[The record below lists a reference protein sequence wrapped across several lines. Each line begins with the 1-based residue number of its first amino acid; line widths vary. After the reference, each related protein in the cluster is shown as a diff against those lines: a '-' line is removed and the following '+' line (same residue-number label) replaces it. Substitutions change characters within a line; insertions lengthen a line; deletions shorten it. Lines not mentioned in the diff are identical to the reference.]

1 MTPFKV
7 LHVFGRMQRG
17 GAEMR
22 TLDVMRHIDREKL
35 SFQYA
40 TLSGL
45 PGELDGQIRALGGEV
60 HPVKLGLDFP
70 WKFRR
75 LLSAHRFDAV
85 HSHVHYSS
93 GFILRLAAGV
103 KVPVRIAHFRSTEDG
118 RGGSIRRRV
127 QRKILKRW
135 IDRYATHILA
145 VSEGAMEASW
155 GQDWKQ
161 DPRAQTVYNGLD
173 LAAFHGPPDPDGVC
187 REFNIPAGSVL
198 CTHVGRFSPP
208 KNHGRLLSIFSEL
221 LRRTPEAYLVL
232 VGGGTLDA
240 ELPIRARASEL
251 GLADRVVFAG
261 VRDDV
266 PRLLLG
272 ADLMIFPSTWEGLP
286 GAVLEA
292 CAAGLPVLASDLPG
306 VQEIARFFPGV
317 ACVSLEESDQ
327 VWSDR
332 ALRLLAS
339 GGDPPACSANRES
352 GFTRSPFCI
361 ERAVMVLED
370 AYCSRS

>member
-1 MTPFKV
+1 MA
-7 LHVFGRMQRG
+7 RG
-17 GAEMR
+17 GAELR
-22 TLDVMRHIDREKL
+22 TLEIMRHIDRERF
-35 SFQYA
+35 SFHYA

-45 PGELDGQIRALGGEV
+45 PGELDDRIRELGGEV

-70 WKFRR
+70 WTFRR
-75 LLSAHRFDAV
+75 LLSAHQFYAV

-93 GFILRLAAGV
+93 GFILRLAAMA
-103 KVPVRIAHFRSTEDG
+103 KVPVRIAHFRNTEDG
-118 RGGSIRRRV
+118 RGDSLRRRV
-127 QRKILKRW
+127 QRNILKRW

-145 VSEGAMEASW
+145 VSEGAMIASW
-155 GQDWKQ
+155 GQNWAQ
-161 DPRAQTVYNGLD
+161 DPRARVLYNGLD
-173 LAAFHGPPDPDGVC
+173 LDAFLKTPDHDGVR
-187 REFNIPAGSVL
+187 RELSIPAGSVL
-198 CTHVGRFSPP
+198 CTHVGRFSPQ
-208 KNHGRLLSIFSEL
+208 KNHGRLLSIFSEV
-221 LRRTPEAYLVL
+221 LRRTPGAYLVL
-232 VGGGTLDA
+232 VGGGALDA

-272 ADLMIFPSTWEGLP
+272 ADLMIFPSNWEGLP

-317 ACVSLEESDQ
+317 ACASLEESDQ

-332 ALRLLAS
+332 ALSMLTPA
-339 GGDPPACSANRES
+339 GGRSRDLRDHRSR
-352 GFTRSPFCI
+352 FTQSPFAI
-361 ERAVMVLED
+361 ERAATAFADIYSFRSED
-370 AYCSRS
+370 R

>member
-1 MTPFKV
+1 MTPVKV
-7 LHVFGRMQRG
+7 LHVFGCMQHG

-22 TLDVMRHIDREKL
+22 TVDVMCHIDRERF
-35 SFQYA
+35 SFHYA

-45 PGELDGQIRALGGEV
+45 PGELDDRIRALGGEV

-70 WKFRR
+70 WTFRR
-75 LLSAHRFDAV
+75 LLSAHQFDAV
-85 HSHVHYSS
+85 HSHVHYAS
-93 GFILRLAAGV
+93 GFVLRLAAMA

-118 RGGSIRRRV
+118 QGDSIRRRL

-145 VSEGAMEASW
+145 VCEGAMNASW
-155 GQDWKQ
+155 GQDWAQ

-173 LAAFHGPPDPDGVC
+173 LAAYHGPPDPEGVR

-208 KNHGRLLSIFSEL
+208 KNHGRLLAIFAQV
-221 LRRTPEAYLVL
+221 LRHTPGTYLVL
-232 VGGGTLDA
+232 VGGGSPDA
-240 ELPIRARASEL
+240 ESPIRDRASEL

-266 PRLLLG
+266 PRLLLA

-317 ACVSLEESDQ
+317 DCISLEESDQ
-327 VWSDR
+327 VWCDR

-339 GGDPPACSANRES
+339 AGDPPGRPADRES
-352 GFTRSPFCI
+352 GFARSPFSI
-361 ERAVMVLED
+361 ERAVMAFED
-370 AYCSRS
+370 TYCYRP